1 MALSCSLHQGLVD
14 AVTLLERISSLPLK
28 DADELRLSRWI
39 EATAREL

>member
-1 MALSCSLHQGLVD
+1 
-14 AVTLLERISSLPLK
+14 VTWRSGIHTRRWIG